1 MPSTRFNVT
10 VRRLS
15 TGTDFHVSL
24 FANDA
29 EKACERATERARL
42 ACKLTREKIA
52 ELHGKGI
59 AVFRVVSCEVSP
71 DQSRPIF

>member
-15 TGTDFHVSL
+15 TGTDWHITL
-24 FANDA
+24 FAADA
-29 EKACERATERARL
+29 EKACERATDRARL
-42 ACKLTREKIA
+42 ACKLTRAKIA
-52 ELHGKGI
+52 ELHGKGL

>member
-1 MPSTRFNVT
+1 MPSTRFNLT

-15 TGTDFHVSL
+15 TGTDFHISL
-24 FANDA
+24 FAADA
-29 EKACERATERARL
+29 EKACERATDRARF
-42 ACKLTREKIA
+42 ACKLTRAKIA

-71 DQSRPIF
+71 DQSRPIY

>member
-10 VRRLS
+10 VRRIA
-15 TGTDFHVSL
+15 TGTDWHITL
-24 FANDA
+24 FAADA
-29 EKACERATERARL
+29 EKACERATDRARL
-42 ACKLTREKIA
+42 ACKLTRATIE

-71 DQSRPIF
+71 VQSRPIF

>member
-1 MPSTRFNVT
+1 MPSTRFNIT

-15 TGTDFHVSL
+15 TGTDFHISL
-24 FANDA
+24 FAADA
-29 EKACERATERARL
+29 QKARERATDRARF
-42 ACKLTREKIA
+42 ACKLTRDKIA

-71 DQSRPIF
+71 DQFRPIF

>member
-1 MPSTRFNVT
+1 MPNTRFNVT

-15 TGTDFHVSL
+15 TGTDWHITL
-24 FANDA
+24 FAADA
-29 EKACERATERARL
+29 EKACERATNRARL
-42 ACKLTREKIA
+42 ACKLTRAKIT
-52 ELHGKGI
+52 ELHGKGL

>member
-15 TGTDFHVSL
+15 TGTDWHITL
-24 FANDA
+24 FAADA
-29 EKACERATERARL
+29 EKACERATDRARL
-42 ACKLTREKIA
+42 ACKLTRAKIA

-59 AVFRVVSCEVSP
+59 AVLRVVSCEVSP